1 MTFIII
7 VAVFIAAVALSYI
20 SEEIKTENI
29 ETYLILKGLVNSE
42 SCLAYNDG
50 TRIHQNIIDLNKL
63 TSNRLSSCLSKTDT
77 GYLIT
82 LTNLNGNLVKS
93 ESNLDVR
100 QKAYLPI
107 CKSIK
112 GFICTKKS
120 TLINYYENNQIKTV
134 IMNLE
139 VIKLDK

>member
-1 MTFIII
+1 MNKKGIFDILERGIYMTFIII

-63 TSNRLSSCLSKTDT
+63 TSNRLSSCLSKKNKRNF
-77 GYLIT
+77 IKFKKIKKK
-82 LTNLNGNLVKS
+82 NL
-93 ESNLDVR
+93 
-100 QKAYLPI
+100 
-107 CKSIK
+107 
-112 GFICTKKS
+112 KK
-120 TLINYYENNQIKTV
+120 K
-134 IMNLE
+134 
-139 VIKLDK
+139 KK